1 MKGLMSQS
9 LSSGSSSKVPGTPL
23 EAPGSE
29 VAIPRLSSEARE
41 IKHLRTPQ
49 ACTACRSKKAKCD
62 GRRPKCQSCQRMG
75 RVCTYT
81 SSKRD
86 HQRMHLQSLQEK
98 TKVYEELLAE
108 VASQASIHGN
118 ISIQNV
124 FKKHFEQSPDVFAD
138 LLASES
144 LTKHHIPV
152 SCSRISLDHMFFEY
166 VSEDSPF
173 SRPVLKEPPVKVN
186 SIDYWTSLVRN
197 DTASHLLSFYFMWE
211 NPTWH
216 LVEQAPFLQDLENRR
231 GKYCSR
237 LLVHVL
243 LFYGCSFSY
252 RLNHVTDR
260 REEKMLGEKLYNE
273 IQRLWEKGK
282 ANPDI
287 PTIQSGLLL
296 GLLACTF
303 GLDRLGT
310 QFIMHGARSYS
321 QQRFHSDFYQF
332 SSSENSDEERDLAP
346 EEASQEMISWGIYD
360 VQTIASQVYR
370 KLSLWTSPPPLRCS
384 LKQASRL
391 DEDIQWVSY
400 PFEGPV
406 SRPYYYTTLHFRSA
420 LAVIVNELSIFT
432 MNLDGKT
439 MTSDD
444 EDYCWK
450 IYQRLVHWKASLP
463 HPVQPEYNTT
473 PHILCLHFYYHTTVL
488 FVTDLLTSTSKS
500 HVESD
505 GAVEEVDFDL
515 VKSDAME
522 AIGSLIL
529 LFKHRH
535 GWKSVPIVM
544 LHYYC
549 FAGVHGASR
558 LDANDP
564 KWALVLESCVIGL
577 WHMSLGWGRLSKAF
591 LRTIELV
598 LKSNDPDPALIPM
611 KVVAIFKH
619 LNTDLWSATDVASLS
634 ADYVVRQVSMRVNPS
649 NTRAANSQTLE
660 DLIRAMENL

>member
-1 MKGLMSQS
+1 MQ
-9 LSSGSSSKVPGTPL
+9 
-23 EAPGSE
+23 
-29 VAIPRLSSEARE
+29 
-41 IKHLRTPQ
+41 
-49 ACTACRSKKAKCD
+49 
-62 GRRPKCQSCQRMG
+62 
-75 RVCTYT
+75 
-81 SSKRD
+81 
-86 HQRMHLQSLQEK
+86 LQSLQQK
-98 TKVYEELLAE
+98 AKVYEEMLAE
-108 VASQASIHGN
+108 LASQATIHEN

-124 FKKHFEQSPDVFAD
+124 FKKHFAQSPDVFAD
-138 LLASES
+138 LLDSES
-144 LTKHHIPV
+144 LTKNHIPMP
-152 SCSRISLDHMFFEY
+152 SSRISLDHMFFDY

-173 SRPVLKEPPVKVN
+173 SWPVLKEPPVKVN
-186 SIDYWTSLVRN
+186 SMEYWTSLVRN
-197 DTASHLLSFYFMWE
+197 DTASHLFSFYFAWE
-211 NPTWH
+211 NTTWN
-216 LVEQAPFLQDLENRR
+216 LIEQAPFLQDLENQRE
-231 GKYCSR
+231 KYCSR

-252 RLNHVTDR
+252 RLNHITDR
-260 REEKMLGEKLYNE
+260 REEKMLGEKLYDE
-273 IQRLWEKGK
+273 IQRLWEKEK

-310 QFIMHGARSYS
+310 QFIMNGARSYS
-321 QQRFHSDFYQF
+321 EQRFHSDFYQ
-332 SSSENSDEERDLAP
+332 SSSENSDEERDLTPA
-346 EEASQEMISWGIYD
+346 EIAQEMISWGIYD

-370 KLSLWTSPPPLRCS
+370 KLSPWTSPPPLRCS

-391 DEDIQWVSY
+391 DEDIRWAPY

-420 LAVIVNELSIFT
+420 LVVIVNELASLTIK
-432 MNLDGKT
+432 LSGQI
-439 MTSDD
+439 MTSED
-444 EDYCWK
+444 EDRCWK
-450 IYQRLVHWKASLP
+450 IYQKLVHWKASLP
-463 HPVQPEYNTT
+463 HRVLPEYNTT
-473 PHILCLHFYYHTTVL
+473 PHIVCLHFFYQTTLLLVAG
-488 FVTDLLTSTSKS
+488 LLTSTSKS
-500 HVESD
+500 HLDSNYD
-505 GAVEEVDFDL
+505 AIEEIDFDQ
-515 VKSDAME
+515 VKSEAME

-549 FAGVHGASR
+549 LAGVHGAAR
-558 LDANDP
+558 LAEHDP

-634 ADYVVRQVSMRVNPS
+634 ADYVVHQVSMRAGPS
-649 NTRAANSQTLE
+649 DTRAAVSQTLV
-660 DLIRAMENL
+660 DIIRKMENL